1 MITQRCI
8 PTELVR
14 RVLIGMFGV
23 GSPGFRFL
31 RRTDPYPNVELTVL
45 KPSGLLLFHLLC
57 GKAEAP
63 LGVYATRQPR

>member
-1 MITQRCI
+1 
-8 PTELVR
+8 
-14 RVLIGMFGV
+14 MFGV

-57 GKAEAP
+57 GKAEAL